1 MCNNSINRRGSD
13 FSLNLGTQTI
23 DLCQLRWIS
32 SQALFIKIV
41 FFLLSAVI
49 TDLSSSAGD
58 FMSKGP
64 PPALLFGLR

>member
-1 MCNNSINRRGSD
+1 MSVKMD
-13 FSLNLGTQTI
+13 FVTRPI
-23 DLCQLRWIS
+23 C
-32 SQALFIKIV
+32 KIA
-41 FFLLSAVI
+41 FFLFSAVI